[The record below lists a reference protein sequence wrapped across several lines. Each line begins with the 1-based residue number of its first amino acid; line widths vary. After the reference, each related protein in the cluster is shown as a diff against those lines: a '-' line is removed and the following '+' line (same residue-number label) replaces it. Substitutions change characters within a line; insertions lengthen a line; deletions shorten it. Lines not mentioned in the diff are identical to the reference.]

1 MTIIDSPLAARVGI
15 SATLGVS
22 GYVHAN
28 LYVDSYRYIP
38 TIGPSF
44 LLQASLSFALAV
56 LILAGGPWWLKV
68 AAAALS
74 FGALGAFALSR
85 TIGVFGFTEIGWQP
99 TPYAAVA
106 VIAEAL
112 TLVLC
117 AVVLVGARRRRT
129 HPSMI

>member
-1 MTIIDSPLAARVGI
+1 MTFTDIRLAAPAGI
-15 SATLGVS
+15 SATLIVS
-22 GYVHAN
+22 GYVHAH

-56 LILAGGPWWLKV
+56 LILAGGPWWLR
-68 AAAALS
+68 AAAGGLS
-74 FGALGAFALSR
+74 IGALAAFVLSR
-85 TIGVFGFTEIGWQP
+85 TVGLFGFTEIGWEP

-112 TLVLC
+112 TLMLC
-117 AVVLVGARRRRT
+117 AVVLVGARRGRT